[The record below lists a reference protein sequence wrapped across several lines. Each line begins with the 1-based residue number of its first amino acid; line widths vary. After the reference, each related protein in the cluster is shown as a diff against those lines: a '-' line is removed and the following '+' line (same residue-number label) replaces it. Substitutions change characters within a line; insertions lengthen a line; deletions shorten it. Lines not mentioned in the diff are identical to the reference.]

1 MKGDKKEKLAIYK
14 SYDFAK
20 GGTDIVG
27 HMNDYYTNRAKTL
40 RWDTLVFYYMLD
52 TIRLYVVV
60 SEVAITWSRLAGM
73 KFLPVQLR

>member
-14 SYDFAK
+14 FYDFAK

-27 HMNDYYTNRAKTL
+27 QMNDYYTNRAKAL

-60 SEVAITWSRLAGM
+60 SEVAIT
-73 KFLPVQLR
+73 

>member
-14 SYDFAK
+14 SYDFGK

-27 HMNDYYTNRAKTL
+27 QMNDYYTNRAKTL

-60 SEVAITWSRLAGM
+60 SEVAIT
-73 KFLPVQLR
+73 

>member
-20 GGTDIVG
+20 GGIDIVG
-27 HMNDYYTNRAKTL
+27 QMNDYYTNRAKTL

-60 SEVAITWSRLAGM
+60 SEVAIT
-73 KFLPVQLR
+73 